1 MASIQANIAK
11 YFIRQL
17 RTRSLRY
24 LNNLPLLRVEQD
36 KALSR
41 IRPPKNVN
49 FSTQPFPKFSAE
61 WAIPATAF
69 GHKHPGKVILY
80 MHGGGYAV
88 GSALSHRGLVGK
100 IVAET
105 GIKALSL
112 DYRLAPEHP
121 FPAALEDSVY
131 AYVWLLE
138 KEAYNPKDIILMG
151 DSAGGGLTL
160 STILKLKEIGI
171 PQPLAVGLFSP
182 WTDLTFSGDS
192 IETHKE
198 RDPLLLTEPA
208 KQWARWYHN
217 DINPSHPHLS
227 PLFGDYSDTCP
238 ILIQVGTEEILLSDS
253 LRMISNAKK
262 YDVDIKVDIW
272 EGMLHVFQFGWPY
285 LPEAREAILK
295 MADFI
300 EAQITSDK
308 VFNTNKIKPIEALS
322 RTENAENPYN
332 SWLRFGNDML
342 KSFWDY
348 KK

>member
-1 MASIQANIAK
+1 MASIQSNLAK

-17 RTRSLRY
+17 RQRSLHY
-24 LNNLPLLRVEQD
+24 LNNLSLLRVEQD

-49 FSTQPFPKFSAE
+49 FQTIAFPKFAAE
-61 WAIPATAF
+61 WSIPSTAY
-69 GHKHPGKVILY
+69 GLKHPEKVIIY

-88 GSALSHRGLVGK
+88 GSAISHRGLVGK

-121 FPAALEDSVY
+121 FPAALEDSVS

-138 KEAYNPKDIILMG
+138 KEGYDPKDIILMG

-160 STILKLKEIGI
+160 STLLKLKEIGL
-171 PQPLAVGLFSP
+171 PQPLAAAVISP
-182 WTDLTFSGDS
+182 WTDLSFSGDS
-192 IETHKE
+192 IETHQDK
-198 RDPLLLTEPA
+198 DPLLLTDHA
-208 KQWARWYHN
+208 KKWAAWYHQ
-217 DINPSHPHLS
+217 DLNPAHPHIS
-227 PLFGDYSDTCP
+227 PLFGDYSNIAP

-262 YDVDIKVDIW
+262 FNAEIHVDIW
-272 EGMLHVFQFGWPY
+272 DGMFHVWHFGWPY
-285 LPEAREAILK
+285 LPESRDAILK
-295 MADFI
+295 IVNFL
-300 EAQITSDK
+300 EAQISADRVTNK
-308 VFNTNKIKPIEALS
+308 NKIKPLVKEAADSEQNQL
-322 RTENAENPYN
+322 NF
-332 SWLRFGNDML
+332 WLRFGSDVIKN
-342 KSFWDY
+342 FWDY